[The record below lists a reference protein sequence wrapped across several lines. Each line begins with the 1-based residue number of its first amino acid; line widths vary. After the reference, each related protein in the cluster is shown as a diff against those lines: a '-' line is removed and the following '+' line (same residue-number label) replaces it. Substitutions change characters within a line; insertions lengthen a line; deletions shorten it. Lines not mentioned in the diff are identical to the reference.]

1 MYFCNCVLLLL
12 LGSEEQQNF
21 RGENHISE
29 VFLVETVRKHS
40 ETWSEK
46 KPEEQKVCMDFACV
60 VYFPVTAFLFSVCC
74 RKAHP
79 FKAKKLKGFLDA
91 LYEKIHK
98 GRFEWKCNLCK
109 QSCLCSSRGEKKK
122 LLSTQLQE

>member
-60 VYFPVTAFLFSVCC
+60 VYFPVRAFLFSVCC

-91 LYEKIHK
+91 LYEK
-98 GRFEWKCNLCK
+98 N
-109 QSCLCSSRGEKKK
+109 
-122 LLSTQLQE
+122 T